1 MMSVL
6 LSLLL
11 VRSPKVIFT
20 LDELEQY
27 KELSKQIDQ
36 SQFIDYS
43 LHYPKSRFLHY
54 LSLTG
59 KYVFHGSN
67 HHDLEHFEPFEQTLY
82 TGEITKAVF
91 ASTEPLWATFFAIFD
106 RHKLVGSFRNGCIRG
121 RNRTY
126 HYYSINEST
135 FRNNPWTEGMIYILP
150 KSEFQP
156 SGKGLLRFDEWICL
170 HSVTP
175 TCKMTVTRSDFQL
188 INKVAI
194 HKNSESLFK
203 TWILYKMRTLFKRNS
218 QDHSKGGSRY
228 E

>member
-1 MMSVL
+1 MISIL

-11 VRSPKVIFT
+11 VRSPKVGFT
-20 LDELEQY
+20 LEELDQY

-36 SQFIDYS
+36 GQCIEYS
-43 LHYPKSRFLHY
+43 LHYPKSHFLQY
-54 LSLTG
+54 LSQTG

-67 HHDLEHFEPFEQTLY
+67 YHDIKRFEPYEQTLY

-106 RHKLVGSFRNGCIRG
+106 RSKLVGSFRNGCIRG
-121 RNRTY
+121 RNGTY

-135 FRNNPWTEGMIYILP
+135 YKNNPWTEGMIYILP

-156 SGKGLLRFDEWICL
+156 SGQGLLRFDEWICP
-170 HSVTP
+170 HSVVP
-175 TCKMTVTRSDFQL
+175 KCKMTVTCSDFQL
-188 INKVAI
+188 INKVAV
-194 HKNSESLFK
+194 HKDSESLLK
-203 TWILYKMRTLFKRNS
+203 TWISYKSRTLMKSNS
-218 QDHSKGGSRY
+218 QNHSKGGSQY